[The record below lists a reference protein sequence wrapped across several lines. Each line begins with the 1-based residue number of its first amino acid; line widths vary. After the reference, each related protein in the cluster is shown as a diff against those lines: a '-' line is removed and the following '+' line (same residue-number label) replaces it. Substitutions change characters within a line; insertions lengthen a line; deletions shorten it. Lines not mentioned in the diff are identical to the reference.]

1 MTDPNPFPPEQHLW
15 LWPGPL
21 LLASASG
28 TRRAM
33 LAAAGIPLEVE
44 AAVIDERAVE
54 AAHLAQGGAPRQTAQ
69 RLAEA
74 KAVQVSQ
81 RNPERLVLGSDQT
94 LLCAGVAFHKPS
106 GVDAARAQL
115 AALAGRT
122 HQLTSA
128 FALASGGMILAR
140 GSSSA
145 SLTMRSLTDEMI
157 ARYMESAGDGALSSV
172 GCYQLEGLGAQLF
185 ESVQGD
191 HFTILGLPLLETLA
205 SLRALGALAE

>member
-54 AAHLAQGGAPRQTAQ
+54 AAHLAQGGAPGQTAQ

-81 RNPERLVLGSDQT
+81 RHPKRLVLGSDQT
-94 LLCAGVAFHKPS
+94 LLCAGIAFHKPS

-128 FALASGGMILAR
+128 FALASGGMIPKLETCIHAVEAGCEAAVVLDGRVPHAMLIEVFTAR
-140 GSSSA
+140 G
-145 SLTMRSLTDEMI
+145 
-157 ARYMESAGDGALSSV
+157 AG
-172 GCYQLEGLGAQLF
+172 
-185 ESVQGD
+185 
-191 HFTILGLPLLETLA
+191 TLI
-205 SLRALGALAE
+205 RR